1 MSYGHASYLRQTILG
16 RRLMEGLDEDYSPA
30 AREEFADDDERC
42 GGSGE
47 IQFNKSWGKEPW
59 NDDSV
64 PCHGC
69 PDCEP
74 EDDED
79 AAPTPGTFSGSEESS

>member
-1 MSYGHASYLRQTILG
+1 MSYGHISYLQQTILG
-16 RRLMEGLDEDYSPA
+16 RRLMEGLDEDRSPA

-47 IQFNKSWGKEPW
+47 IEGNTTRGYPKDPQ
-59 NDDSV
+59 NDVSF

-74 EDDED
+74 EEGDDDDD
-79 AAPTPGTFSGSEESS
+79 A